1 MSKRTSREVRP
12 RPCSIA
18 SALDVIGERWSL
30 LVLREIH
37 MGVRRF
43 VDIHRNT
50 GAPRDI
56 LTKRLNT
63 LVAHGVLEKRRYWEH
78 PERYEYYPTAAGNE
92 LRAVLTLLDQWGTR
106 WLPDAPH
113 TDEPILHSCGQPLKP
128 HVTCSTCGQE
138 LGNPDAVGAEDAAD
152 AAPSGR

>member
-1 MSKRTSREVRP
+1 MSKRTSREIRP

-63 LVAHGVLEKRRYWEH
+63 LVAHGVLEKRRYCEH
-78 PERYEYYPTAAGNE
+78 PERYEYHPTAAGDE
-92 LRAVLTLLDQWGTR
+92 LRAVLALLDQWGTR
-106 WLPDAPH
+106 WLPDAPP
-113 TDEPILHSCGQPLKP
+113 TPTSRS
-128 HVTCSTCGQE
+128 ST
-138 LGNPDAVGAEDAAD
+138 PAD
-152 AAPSGR
+152 SRLSRMSPAAPAARSSVVRTLRR